1 MKSRLRHS
9 SKRKKVISKILIV
22 TFIAILAI
30 IFMFLFS
37 DKVHE
42 VEFIEKIR
50 KQAIVFSEQIQNSI
64 SNSNV
69 ASEVTTIDVT
79 YLEKGKDFEHSHLF
93 KTMFNET
100 KHWEECTVCGEKN
113 NEKTHTYT
121 RSWAS
126 TSTAQCHKE
135 NYYTDTCSCGY
146 SYIGYK
152 PCVWDGKTYYIAW
165 NNIVHSL
172 CCKICG
178 DQIVHSYYL
187 YSYGNGKLYNAVTER
202 CRKSNGQIIDCKNLG
217 KCAKCGYN
225 YTSVKHSLRIN
236 GNNEIFCDIC
246 QNEYGIV
253 KHTITN
259 NSKAP
264 ASYTIVTNFQ
274 LKNGATYNSTSGLR
288 NVGNPFQS
296 TNTRLTSGKTGGT
309 NISFT
314 STATFKSTWKTIY
327 GSYIRI
333 EVNLNGGISSIL
345 AGFNVSPD
353 PIKPTISSITMENNE
368 ELTDWSRTKPI
379 IVKGT
384 ENYCNTVNVKILD
397 DEENV
402 VFEGE
407 TTVKNGQYS
416 ISCTPEIEA
425 GLKGRNFKA
434 IVTDACENTIE
445 KDFIIK
451 RIDTIAPTITTP
463 DEVGGEWAKS
473 KNFTFS
479 ATDKGI
485 GNVSIAFNDTKD
497 YALATKDGEN
507 YTRTY
512 KFVGD
517 AYSPKTAIVIY
528 KDELGN
534 ISTKDIVINK
544 IDNTAP
550 TILSASI
557 DRNIITINAND
568 KHSTLGEGSGVVSYR
583 YLISDTKIDN
593 PVITEENS
601 ILVSDKTTGTGT
613 FTIDNLYNNQ
623 YVYIA
628 AVDLV
633 GNIGEAEE
641 IFEPISYTIKY
652 NGNGATS
659 GKVEDSIH
667 KYDESK
673 NLNLDEYE
681 RNYLITYNHNY
692 EGSKNKEENVKYKF
706 KNWNTKEDGTGTS
719 YEDREEVIN
728 LTNKA
733 GEVIDLYAIW
743 EKESTSYEPTREGY
757 SFGGWYLDAECTKK
771 VANVEYIPTQDIT
784 LYAKWDK
791 EYTITVDNDRDGHT
805 YNSYQIFKGDYYEK
819 EEKILD
825 KDGNPVLDENGKEKV
840 VKVPILSNIE
850 WGEELQK
857 EVITDQGETQR
868 KTHGDRI
875 IELLKISE
883 NDKDEDEKLYKDCQT
898 AEDVAKVLQGMPDDG
913 EVIRNFTDIVGKYIL
928 DNKIE
933 ITKGTYTLV
942 EEKDETGNV
951 VDENY
956 KIQYLKPGYYLVIDA
971 KANEKDDAYSRYLID
986 VVQDVTMEP
995 KSTKPTLSKKVKGN
1009 NIKTLVNGTGT
1020 SEENPAQYIED
1031 EKRNTATYKV
1041 PSETY
1046 NAKDYDIQFELK
1058 SNIPDPD
1065 GYSTYKFE
1073 IVDILA
1079 KGFDYD
1085 RDSVK
1090 VFLGENEYPKQ
1101 REKVIKEN
1109 EETSEDNK
1117 TETVENYT
1125 IKDVV
1130 ITAENYAEYKNYF
1143 EEEGKEYPKSY
1154 KEEQYGKTLILIE
1167 INDLIGQIKDEVV
1180 TPGQDVIVR
1189 YNAKLNEKCEVGNT
1203 PNINEAYIKYSN
1215 DPYHN
1220 EKITETTLQTTYTYT
1235 INLELIKIAEM
1246 TLRENNNS
1254 IENQNTLEDLEVQ
1267 EQLKYLGGAEF
1278 EIYDEPN
1285 TVKDRKLIA
1294 TINTDELGKGLY
1306 SSLGAG
1312 TYYLKETKSPEGYN
1326 KLKQEIEIEITA
1338 TCDELGTITWNV
1350 IDKSKNDLVLAQMG
1364 TKEYGEGENKISIP
1378 IVKLQVENKSGFQ
1391 LPVTGGIGTFIFT
1404 FIGLSIMI
1412 IIVVGCIYERK
1423 DSKG

>member
-1 MKSRLRHS
+1 MKSRLRHRN
-9 SKRKKVISKILIV
+9 KRKRSISKIW
-22 TFIAILAI
+22 IAIVVVFFAVG
-30 IFMFLFS
+30 FLFIFPK
-37 DKVHE
+37 KVHE
-42 VEFIEKIR
+42 IEILEKI
-50 KQAIVFSEQIQNSI
+50 KNQAIVFSEQIQNSI

-69 ASEVTTIDVT
+69 VNEPTIIDVT

-93 KTMFNET
+93 KTVYDST
-100 KHWEECTVCGEKN
+100 KHWEECTVCGEKK
-113 NEKTHTYT
+113 NEKVHTYT
-121 RSWAS
+121 RNWAS
-126 TSTAQCHKE
+126 TIVAQCHKD
-135 NYYTDTCSCGY
+135 NHYTDTCSCGY
-146 SYIGYK
+146 SYTAHK
-152 PCVWDGKTYYIAW
+152 PCVWDGKSLLQYYTGF
-165 NNIVHSL
+165 VHVKK
-172 CCKICG
+172 CKVCQDAIN
-178 DQIVHSYYL
+178 
-187 YSYGNGKLYNAVTER
+187 YSFYVNTYGNGTLYEGILGGER
-202 CRKSNGQIIDCKNLG
+202 CYKANGAIIDCNHLG
-217 KCAKCGYN
+217 RCVKCGYN
-225 YTSVKHSLRIN
+225 YSATQHRLQV
-236 GNNEIFCDIC
+236 NEEDNKIKCVIC

-264 ASYTIVTNFQ
+264 ATYTVVTNLQ
-274 LKNGATYNSTSGLR
+274 LKNGAKYKSTSGLR
-288 NVGNPFQS
+288 TVGNPFQT
-296 TNTRLTSGKTGGT
+296 TNTRLTSGSVGGT
-309 NISFT
+309 NIILT
-314 STATFKSTWKTIY
+314 STATFKAAWKAE
-327 GSYIRI
+327 YICYTNI
-333 EVNLNGGISSIL
+333 DINVGGGTSNIQDNFYI
-345 AGFNVSPD
+345 SPD
-353 PIKPTISSITMENNE
+353 PIKPVITSITMENSE
-368 ELTDWSRTKPI
+368 ELTEWSRTKPI
-379 IVKGT
+379 VIKGT
-384 ENYCNTVNVKILD
+384 ENYCNTVKVKILD
-397 DEENV
+397 DEEKV

-407 TTVKNGQYS
+407 TTVTNGQYS

-425 GLKGRNFKA
+425 GLKGRKFKA
-434 IVTDACENTIE
+434 IVTDACNNSIE
-445 KDFIIK
+445 KNFIIE
-451 RIDTIAPTITTP
+451 RIDTIAPTIMTP

-512 KFVGD
+512 KFIGD
-517 AYSPKTAIVIY
+517 AYTPRTAIVIY

-534 ISTKDIVINK
+534 ISTKDIVIDK

-550 TILSASI
+550 TIQFTSI
-557 DRNIITINAND
+557 DRNIITVNAND

-583 YLISDTKIDN
+583 YLISDNKIEN

-601 ILVSDKTTGTGT
+601 ILVSDKTTGEGT

-623 YVYIA
+623 YVYVA

-633 GNIGEAEE
+633 GNIGEAQE

-733 GEVIDLYAIW
+733 GEVINLYAMW
-743 EKESTSYEPTREGY
+743 ETDSISYEPTREGY

-771 VANVEYIPTQDIT
+771 VANVEYIPTEDVT

-825 KDGNPVLDENGKEKV
+825 KDGNPVLDENGEEKV
-840 VKVPILSNIE
+840 VKIPILSNIE

-857 EVITDQGETQR
+857 EIEEG
-868 KTHGDRI
+868 KTHGDKI
-875 IELLKISE
+875 IELLKASE
-883 NDKDEDEKLYKDCQT
+883 NDKDEEEKLYTDCKT
-898 AEDVAKVLQGMPDDG
+898 AEDVAKVLQGMPNDG
-913 EVIRNFTDIVGKYIL
+913 DVIRNFTDVVGKYIL
-928 DNKIE
+928 DNNIE

-942 EEKDETGNV
+942 EEKDEAGNV
-951 VDENY
+951 IDENY

-971 KANEKDDAYSRYLID
+971 KANDKDDAYSRYLID

-995 KSTKPTLSKKVKGN
+995 KSSKPTLSKKVKGN
-1009 NIKTLVNGTGT
+1009 NLKTLVKGTGT
-1020 SEENPAQYIED
+1020 SEENSAQYIED

-1041 PSETY
+1041 ASETY
-1046 NAKDYDIQFELK
+1046 NEKDYDIQFELK

-1065 GYSTYKFE
+1065 GYGTYKFE

-1090 VFLGENEYPKQ
+1090 VLLGENEYPKQ
-1101 REKVIKEN
+1101 REKVIKGN
-1109 EETSEDNK
+1109 EENGEDNK

-1130 ITAENYAEYKNYF
+1130 ISAENYAEYKNYF
-1143 EEEGKEYPKSY
+1143 EEEGKQYLEGYAES
-1154 KEEQYGKTLILIE
+1154 QYGKTLILIE

-1189 YNAKLNEKCEVGNT
+1189 YNAKLNEKCEVGAT
-1203 PNINEAYIKYSN
+1203 PNINEAYLKYSN
-1215 DPYHN
+1215 NPYHN
-1220 EKITETTLQTTYTYT
+1220 DKITETTLQTTYTYT
-1235 INLELIKIAEM
+1235 IDLNLSKISEM
-1246 TLRENNNS
+1246 TLKENNNS
-1254 IENQNTLEDLEVQ
+1254 IENQNTVEDSEVQ
-1267 EQLKYLGGAEF
+1267 EQLKYLSGAEF
-1278 EIYDEPN
+1278 EIYDEPK
-1285 TVKDRKLIA
+1285 TVKDRKIIA
-1294 TINTDELGKGLY
+1294 TITTDKSGQALY
-1306 SSLGAG
+1306 SSLGVG

-1391 LPVTGGIGTFIFT
+1391 LPVTGGTGTLIFT
-1404 FIGLSIMI
+1404 
-1412 IIVVGCIYERK
+1412 VVGLIIMLITIKLNQKIE
-1423 DSKG
+1423 